1 MSTDPWLRQDELAAR
16 RPFFDDDAPVESQSR
31 VNQLLAAIR
40 IEKRHLKAV
49 GLLLLVAAIAAIWLL
64 SQSRTEQTHLPLA
77 RPSTVSKSPS
87 EFAPSTGQSV
97 VVDVVGRVKHPGVY
111 RLAPGSRAVD
121 AVAAA
126 GGVLPGTD
134 MTTINLAQHVEDGDQ
149 IIVGVEPV
157 SPTGSSARSSGK
169 LNLNRATVQD
179 LDALPGVGPV
189 LAARITAWRK
199 AHGRFRAIEDLRKV
213 PGVGDA
219 KFADLR
225 PLVRT

>member
-16 RPFFDDDAPVESQSR
+16 RPFFDDDPVESQSR
-31 VNQLLAAIR
+31 VSQLLTATR

-49 GLLLLVAAIAAIWLL
+49 GLLLLIAAIAAIWLL
-64 SQSRTEQTHLPLA
+64 SQSRTRETSLPTA
-77 RPSTVSKSPS
+77 KPSLVSKLPS
-87 EFAPSTGQSV
+87 EFAPSTGQGV

-111 RLAPGSRAVD
+111 KLAPGSRAVD

-134 MTTINLAQHVEDGDQ
+134 MTTINLAQHIEDGDQ
-149 IIVGVEPV
+149 IIVGAESV
-157 SPTGSSARSSGK
+157 SPYGSSARSSGK
-169 LNLNRATVQD
+169 LNLNRATMQD

-189 LAARITAWRK
+189 LATRITAWRK
-199 AHGRFRAIEDLRKV
+199 AHGRFRTIEDLRKV